1 MASTAVASSA
11 LSLPLKAGLVALV
24 LSCVTVPLLAVLDL
38 WPFHAARLPVREAAA
53 VLPVAG
59 EDKRVVPV
67 PGETPAVVEPLRP
80 HPVARAAAPTPASS
94 TPDTGDLA
102 EPTAGAAVVL
112 PSPGPCS
119 ELGWTFASGSN
130 VASARLRL
138 LAAAD
143 PRAEWQDTPVQEF
156 FQGLKAQAGMLDP
169 AVDRVIPAQPDT
181 LGKLRFEATNLP
193 SGRYL
198 VWLEARDQ
206 GEFVTHVRL
215 DPGRQTD
222 LGEIKLVGRPVTIT
236 VTDGASGRPIA
247 GARVQ
252 TVHDV
257 FPLGPARNTDAE
269 GKFLWP
275 GFSGTHVRVESPHH
289 VPSVVRLNEP
299 NHVAVSLDAAKH
311 TAISAPPGTWVF
323 VSVGRAML
331 FTTADKNGQ
340 AVLSLP
346 AGGRPPLAL
355 FFDPGTEQWHGGLL
369 QEGRLPTGP
378 CSLRVEVKS
387 GERALPA
394 GSVSLTHRAGKMR
407 ILLVAGVKDGV
418 AEFTN
423 IPALSY
429 APEVRCG
436 PQIHDNDHTYQL
448 PELLLAPGNK
458 PLRVELPG
466 KKLAVQVLTDHG
478 SPLAFQK
485 VTYQI
490 RGQDEPRRLT
500 YRISCIGL
508 TDAEGRVTF
517 PALPPGQGQLR
528 IRDRTFPLAPSGEV
542 QIVRL

>member
-1 MASTAVASSA
+1 
-11 LSLPLKAGLVALV
+11 
-24 LSCVTVPLLAVLDL
+24 
-38 WPFHAARLPVREAAA
+38 
-53 VLPVAG
+53 
-59 EDKRVVPV
+59 
-67 PGETPAVVEPLRP
+67 
-80 HPVARAAAPTPASS
+80 
-94 TPDTGDLA
+94 
-102 EPTAGAAVVL
+102 
-112 PSPGPCS
+112 
-119 ELGWTFASGSN
+119 
-130 VASARLRL
+130 
-138 LAAAD
+138 
-143 PRAEWQDTPVQEF
+143 
-156 FQGLKAQAGMLDP
+156 MLDP
-169 AVDRVIPAQPDT
+169 AVDRVIPGQPDT

-193 SGRYL
+193 SGRFL

-215 DPGRQTD
+215 DPGQKTD
-222 LGEIKLVGRPVTIT
+222 LGEVELAGRTVTIT
-236 VTDGASGRPIA
+236 VTDRATGRPVV

-252 TVHDV
+252 SVHGV
-257 FPLGPARNTDAE
+257 FPLGPARTTDAQ
-269 GKFLWP
+269 GKLTWP
-275 GFSGTHVRVESPHH
+275 VLGGTHIRVESPHH
-289 VPSVVRLNEP
+289 VPSVVRLKKTNDVVVP
-299 NHVAVSLDAAKH
+299 LDGAKH
-311 TAISAPPGTWVF
+311 TEVSAPPGTWVF
-323 VSVGRAML
+323 VSVGRATL
-331 FTTADKNGQ
+331 FTTADENGQ
-340 AVLSLP
+340 AVLPLP

-355 FFDPGTEQWHGGLL
+355 FFDPETGKWHGGFL
-369 QEGRLPTGP
+369 QDGRLPSGP

-466 KKLAVQVLTDHG
+466 ETLAVQVLTDHG
-478 SPLAFQK
+478 SPLVFQK

-500 YRISCIGL
+500 YRISCIGR
-508 TDAEGRVTF
+508 TDADGRVTF